1 VVLGSFDSLQWHLV
15 ETMIAYWAEE
25 QQEVQGL
32 DKCFQLLDRLVDE
45 SCENRDSGF
54 KIDIYLIHAIL
65 KRWKRLL
72 KDGKVDLLPS
82 QVLEKVD
89 DYLSRSNLFEPNI
102 ATYTLIL
109 DGASHCRNPAERI
122 VFTEELLGRLI
133 EESDHNPLVRPTVV
147 TFSSVINA
155 WGKSG
160 SAMAVE
166 KAEALLWRVH
176 DLHENSGWP
185 DDSKPNDIMY
195 TSVISAWAKAGNP
208 DRAELILK
216 NMYEDCM
223 LHGNTNVK
231 PNNWAFNSVMF
242 AWSKSPSPLAVDSA
256 EALLRKM
263 IELNENGVLD
273 SRPDVVSYNI
283 LIQTILRRKMN
294 YPEAVA
300 KAESLVQEM
309 IEIEATTGFAG
320 VMPNLITYT
329 ALFRILAA
337 SHLPDRAEKAKY
349 WLEKAKEHG
358 ISEDRFL
365 LDQYQ
370 TMARQCEALR
380 RQLHSTDTNGDSTL

>member
-1 VVLGSFDSLQWHLV
+1 
-15 ETMIAYWAEE
+15 
-25 QQEVQGL
+25 
-32 DKCFQLLDRLVDE
+32 
-45 SCENRDSGF
+45 
-54 KIDIYLIHAIL
+54 
-65 KRWKRLL
+65 
-72 KDGKVDLLPS
+72 
-82 QVLEKVD
+82 
-89 DYLSRSNLFEPNI
+89 
-102 ATYTLIL
+102 
-109 DGASHCRNPAERI
+109 
-122 VFTEELLGRLI
+122 
-133 EESDHNPLVRPTVV
+133 
-147 TFSSVINA
+147 VINA

-160 SAMAVE
+160 SAKYAE

-185 DDSKPNDIMY
+185 EDAKPNVIMY
-195 TSVISAWAKAGNP
+195 ASVISAWAKAGNP

-216 NMYEDCM
+216 NMYEDYM
-223 LHGNTNVK
+223 LNGNAKVQ
-231 PNNWAFNSVMF
+231 PNNWAFNNVMF
-242 AWSKSPSPLAVDSA
+242 AWSKSTSPHAVESA

-273 SRPDVVSYNI
+273 SRPDAASYNI

-309 IEIEATTGFAG
+309 IEIQATTGFAG
-320 VMPNLITYT
+320 VVPNLITYT

-358 ISEDRFL
+358 VSEDRFL

-370 TMARQCEALR
+370 TMARKCEALH
-380 RQLHSTDTNGDSTL
+380 RQSHSTDTSGDSTS